1 LITSFLYRALTT
13 PQQLSAFEP
22 ARKRT
27 ALAPVDPPGC
37 LLGPSRAAVTP

>member
-27 ALAPVDPPGC
+27 AVAPVDPSGR
-37 LLGPSRAAVTP
+37 LLGPSRPAETP